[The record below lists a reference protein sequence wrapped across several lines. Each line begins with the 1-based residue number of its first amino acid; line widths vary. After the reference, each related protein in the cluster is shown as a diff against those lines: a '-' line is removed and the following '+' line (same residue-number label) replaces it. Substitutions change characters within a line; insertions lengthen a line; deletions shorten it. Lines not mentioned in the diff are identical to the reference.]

1 MTGPVDP
8 QHFNPRPPHNLPV
21 QATELIGRDEEVA
34 RAVNE
39 LQRPDV
45 RLLTLTGPA
54 GTGKTRLAIE
64 VAERVLPAFRD
75 GVFFVDVAP
84 LSDAPLV
91 VSAVAQTLGVRLPA
105 GDDERQYLDEWLRE
119 RELLLVLDNFE
130 QAVAAA
136 PQVAALV
143 AGCQGLKV
151 LVTSRAPLRVRWEH
165 EFPVPPLE
173 LPDAGEIPPLDALA
187 RIPAVVLF
195 VERAR
200 SVKPDFALTQR
211 NAGAVAELCV
221 RLDGLPLALELA
233 AARSKVL
240 APQAILERLQGRLDL
255 LSAGAQDRP
264 ARHHT
269 LRAALDWSYDL
280 LSPPEQALLRRLSI
294 FVGGCSLDAVEAVC
308 AGDGVPADQVLD
320 LLAQLV
326 DKSLVVTETVMDGD
340 VRYRLLETIRQYA
353 DEAAG
358 QHGEVADAG
367 RLHAGHFNQV
377 AEDGETQLQRPD
389 SAPELDRMA
398 LERDNLRAALRWST
412 ENGQTQQAVRIG
424 TMLWEAMEHV
434 LAEAESAR
442 PASSDP
448 DSATTGTA
456 TPAADAAQG
465 ARLPGPLSAREREVI
480 VLLARGFTNR
490 QVADALV
497 IAEGTAERHVAN
509 ILNKLSLSSRAQAA
523 VWAVEHGLL
532 AGGSTQGV
540 LETLPGG

>member
-1 MTGPVDP
+1 MTRPVEAG
-8 QHFNPRPPHNLPV
+8 HFSTPPHNLPP
-21 QATELIGRDEEVA
+21 QATELIGRNEQA
-34 RAVNE
+34 AQAVDE

-54 GTGKTRLAIE
+54 GTGKTRLAVEI
-64 VAERVLPAFRD
+64 AGRVLNAFPD

-105 GDDERQYLDEWLRE
+105 GDDGRQYLEEWLKE

-143 AGCQGLKV
+143 AACQRLKI

-173 LPDAGEIPPLDALA
+173 LPDVGEIPPLDALA
-187 RIPAVVLF
+187 RVPAVALF
-195 VERAR
+195 AERAR
-200 SVKPDFALTQR
+200 SVKPDFALSQR

-255 LSAGAQDRP
+255 LSAGAQDQP

-269 LRAALDWSYDL
+269 LRAALDWSYEL

-294 FVGGCSLDAVEAVC
+294 FVGGCSLDAVETVC
-308 AGDGVPADQVLD
+308 AGDGVPAELVLD

-326 DKSLVVTETVMDGD
+326 DKSLVVTETIDGD

-358 QHGEVADAG
+358 QHGEVADAA
-367 RLHAGHFNQV
+367 RLHAGYFSQL
-377 AEDGETQLQRPD
+377 AEQAETQLQRTATGPW
-389 SAPELDRMA
+389 LDRLA

-412 ENGQTQQAVRIG
+412 ENGQTQQAVHIG

-442 PASSDP
+442 PAASD
-448 DSATTGTA
+448 AIIAG
-456 TPAADAAQG
+456 AADGVVAAPR
-465 ARLPGPLSAREREVI
+465 AGPLSAREREVA

-490 QVADALV
+490 QIAATLV

-532 AGGSTQGV
+532 AGGSTQQARA
-540 LETLPGG
+540 